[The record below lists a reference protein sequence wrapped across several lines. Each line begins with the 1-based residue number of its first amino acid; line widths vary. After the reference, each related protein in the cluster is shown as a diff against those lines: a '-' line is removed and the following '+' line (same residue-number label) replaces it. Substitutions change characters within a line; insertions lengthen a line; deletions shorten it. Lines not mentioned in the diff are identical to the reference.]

1 MPSRLSGLQGL
12 RGIAAS
18 FVFLFHLVPASGLGS
33 HVPALGSVARWGFSG
48 VDVFFVLSGFVMWH
62 TTHQASGPAAAR
74 RFLLSR
80 LARIFSGYW
89 PMLAITVAIFALL
102 SPQTLR
108 DANILGSVFLL
119 EPRDSRLIITVAWS
133 LVFELYFYV
142 LFACLLCMRRRH
154 QLAVVG
160 VGMLILL
167 VVNTGLLICCEP
179 GLSGGTTEG
188 YFFLSPFV
196 AEFFAGCLIAAA
208 YHAGFAGCDYR
219 LIAALGVALACF
231 GIGFG
236 VADGEL
242 PTHQIARVSSF
253 GLAASGIVLTFVALE
268 RYFLWPRWL
277 VALGDQSYAL
287 YLGHP
292 VLLSVAALSGVFA
305 VAGNNTGFLLGMAAL
320 FVLGTQILVKLY
332 YIHIELPAY
341 RLAKNKMINLLL

>member
-1 MPSRLSGLQGL
+1 MSARLSGLQAL

-18 FVFLFHLVPASGLGS
+18 FVFLFHLVPATGLGA
-33 HVPALGSVARWGFSG
+33 HFPALGAVARWGFSG

-62 TTHQASGPAAAR
+62 TTHQAFGPAAAY

-102 SPQTLR
+102 APQTLR
-108 DANILGSVFLL
+108 EANILGSVFLF
-119 EPRDSRLIITVAWS
+119 EPRDSKLIITVAWS
-133 LVFELYFYV
+133 LVFELYFYA

-154 QLAVVG
+154 QFVVVG
-160 VGMLILL
+160 VGILILL
-167 VVNTGLLICCEP
+167 VVNTGLLICCES

-188 YFFLSPFV
+188 FFFLSPFV

-208 YHAGFAGCDYR
+208 YHASFAGCDYR
-219 LIAALGVALACF
+219 LIAALGVALACL

-242 PTHQIARVSSF
+242 PTHQIVRVSSF
-253 GLAASGIVLTFVALE
+253 GLAATGIVLTFVALE
-268 RYFLWPRWL
+268 GYYTWPRSL

-292 VLLSVAALSGVFA
+292 VLLSVATLSGMFPLT
-305 VAGNNTGFLLGMAAL
+305 GNSTGSLLGIAAL
-320 FVLGTQILVKLY
+320 FVLGSLVLVKLY
-332 YIHIELPAY
+332 YIYIELPAY
-341 RLAKNKMINLLL
+341 RLAKKN